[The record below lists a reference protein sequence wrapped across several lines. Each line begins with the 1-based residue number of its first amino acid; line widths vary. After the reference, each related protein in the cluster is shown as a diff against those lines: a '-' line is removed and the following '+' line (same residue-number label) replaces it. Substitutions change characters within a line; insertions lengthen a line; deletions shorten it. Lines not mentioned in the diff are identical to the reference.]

1 MSTLRAV
8 RAAQGLSIALMVVA
22 LAGCEIPATQKDQ
35 SGYRG
40 TGLVNVQNPRIVAE
54 QRAAIKIPAALPRVP
69 SVGPPASAV
78 YQNVQVLGDLSVGE
92 FARLMVSITAWV
104 SPEQG
109 CNYCHISDNLA
120 SDAVYTKVVARRM
133 LQMTQQI
140 NSEWNV
146 HVAATGVNCYTCHR
160 GQPVPG
166 QVWFKE
172 VDNVRSSFAGN
183 RAGQNMVGTAV
194 GTASLPS
201 DPFSA
206 FLEGSTEIR
215 GMSTTALPTGNRASI
230 KQAEWTFGLMMHMST
245 SLGVNCTYCHNSRSF
260 NEWDESRAQR
270 TPAWHAIRMVREIN
284 NDYLNPLVGVFPT
297 NRLGPSGD
305 VAKVNCGTCHQ
316 GVYKPLF
323 GTPMLVDHPELAGP
337 GATSSAAINTP
348 SPVPAQ
354 SVDPA
359 AEPAADPAAIP
370 AVEPIPQ
377 PVVEPPV
384 S

>member
-1 MSTLRAV
+1 MTGLGVV
-8 RAAQGLSIALMVVA
+8 RGVQGLSIALVAIA

-54 QRAAIKIPAALPRVP
+54 KRAAIKIPTALPRVP

-78 YQNVQVLGDLSVGE
+78 YQNVQVLGHLSVGE

-104 SPEQG
+104 APEQG
-109 CNYCHISDNLA
+109 CNYCHIGDNLA
-120 SDAVYTKVVARRM
+120 SDAIYTKVVARRM

-140 NSEWNV
+140 NSEWKT
-146 HVAATGVNCYTCHR
+146 HVVATGVNCYTCHR
-160 GQPVPG
+160 GKPIPA
-166 QVWFKE
+166 QVWFNE
-172 VDNVRSSFAGN
+172 VDDVRSSFAGN
-183 RAGQNMVGTAV
+183 RAGQNRAAPTVGS
-194 GTASLPS
+194 ASLPS
-201 DPFSA
+201 DPFTA

-215 GMSTTALPTGNRASI
+215 GISTTALPNGNRASI
-230 KQAEWTFGLMMHMST
+230 KQAEWTYGLMMHMSA

-260 NEWDESRAQR
+260 YNWGESRAQR
-270 TPAWHAIRMVREIN
+270 TPAWHGIRMVREIN
-284 NDYLNPLVGVFPT
+284 NDYLTPLVGMFPA

-323 GTPMLVDHPELAGP
+323 GAPMLVDHPELSGP
-337 GATSSAAINTP
+337 GAGSSAAVNATP
-348 SPVPAQ
+348 PAPEEA
-354 SVDPA
+354 VDPA
-359 AEPAADPAAIP
+359 VDPAADPAAVP
-370 AVEPIPQ
+370 AVEPVPAA
-377 PVVEPPV
+377 VVEPPV